1 MPTAVVAAHAAIRAT
16 ANAADSATPQV
27 EATTSAESAPVACHV
42 CRSEIPLSTALTPE
56 GEQYVEH
63 YCGLD
68 CYETWFHRRCED
80 EYPAASDYGRTRN
93 GTT

>member
-1 MPTAVVAAHAAIRAT
+1 MPTAVMAASST
-16 ANAADSATPQV
+16 ANAAVSVTPQT
-27 EATTSAESAPVACHV
+27 ETASTESAPVACHV

-80 EYPAASDYGRTRN
+80 EYPAASDYGRGRS
-93 GTT
+93 GTS